1 MTDTTSKTD
10 VAGARPPSDAL
21 SDGVP
26 GPFTSSQKD
35 SLRAAARLIGE
46 SLIYN
51 VLCKIDSERN
61 LPGTPASDGEDSDAV
76 QSTETSPGEQGSI
89 DLLARERAG
98 AGGCVRQGDGPTD
111 AGAGPEPAGVR
122 SDRRSDETP
131 GPEDRLSFREK
142 AEQLGTTRINAI
154 VRAYDDLVT
163 LHEIDADAIPISN
176 ATHLLRVA
184 IRHAC
189 DDLPTLKG
197 VTR

>member
-26 GPFTSSQKD
+26 GPFSSSQKD
-35 SLRAAARLIGE
+35 CLRAAARLIGE
-46 SLIYN
+46 GLMDSI
-51 VLCKIDSERN
+51 LCKIDTERN

-111 AGAGPEPAGVR
+111 AGAETKSAGVQ
-122 SDRRSDETP
+122 SDRRADETP

-142 AEQLGTTRINAI
+142 AEQLGTARINAI
-154 VRAYDDLVT
+154 GSAFDALVT
-163 LHEIDADAIPISN
+163 LYEINADAIPISN